1 MLELFLIRHGQ
12 TQWNLMNKMQGSLN
26 SDLTA
31 LGENQA
37 KKLSKTLAVSHF
49 DKVYSSTTTRAIQSS
64 KLIFQNQDLQYA
76 KALQEIAMGEW
87 EGKTYSQIE
96 QTSPQEWYN
105 FFHDP
110 LAYRPSKGGETF
122 NALKM
127 RLKQFIADEN
137 LENLNGRI
145 AIVSHRITIKM
156 LISLLIDDEKLFNHI
171 DLDPTS
177 LSVLVHQNDTFKIK
191 TLNNTAH
198 YK

>member
-49 DKVYSSTTTRAIQSS
+49 DKVYSSTTTRAIQSA
-64 KLIFQNQDLQYA
+64 KLIFQNHDLQYA
-76 KALQEIAMGEW
+76 KALEEIAMGEW
-87 EGKTYSQIE
+87 EGRTYSQIE
-96 QTSPQEWYN
+96 ETSPQEWYN

-110 LAYRPSKGGETF
+110 LAYSPSKGGETF

-137 LENLNGRI
+137 FKNLSGRV

-177 LSVLVHQNDTFKIK
+177 LTILVYQDDTFKIK
-191 TLNNTAH
+191 TLNSTAH
-198 YK
+198 Y